1 MKSDN
6 ILIKIKHCITNCI
19 TSLQANDLTFESL
32 PLLLDIWLIFL
43 HLPKFPL
50 NGFPHF
56 VQSLSLPFELVNL
69 ILFLL

>member
-32 PLLLDIWLIFL
+32 PLLLDI
-43 HLPKFPL
+43 
-50 NGFPHF
+50 
-56 VQSLSLPFELVNL
+56 
-69 ILFLL
+69 